1 MFSCFNINHVGLLCL
16 FLQQYHN
23 FGDLIRLSMN
33 KCRENNTIG
42 WYKTVIT
49 CLKELYLQLKSEE
62 ADYSSVAWTEL
73 KELAKK
79 FALSLGFD
87 AKKVRQP
94 LVGIHRYRLASSPGL
109 RERGRPGDEARY
121 RQGTGGLKSALTA
134 CNPLSVSWGV
144 PLYTRCGYCSCR
156 EGIVF
161 SMSRETKRSGP
172 VDHSKPPPHLDFLF
186 ILVEFSHRLLVVDR
200 CGDKGVLPFL
210 TKQLPEGRFKKIQE
224 EKPASWEPLITYYQV
239 TRPNK
244 GGVAFSA
251 GNKGKKRPLK
261 GESAL
266 GRLRS
271 MEVSRVPFFIS
282 QEGKVG

>member
-1 MFSCFNINHVGLLCL
+1 
-16 FLQQYHN
+16 
-23 FGDLIRLSMN
+23 
-33 KCRENNTIG
+33 
-42 WYKTVIT
+42 
-49 CLKELYLQLKSEE
+49 
-62 ADYSSVAWTEL
+62 
-73 KELAKK
+73 
-79 FALSLGFD
+79 
-87 AKKVRQP
+87 
-94 LVGIHRYRLASSPGL
+94 
-109 RERGRPGDEARY
+109 
-121 RQGTGGLKSALTA
+121 
-134 CNPLSVSWGV
+134 
-144 PLYTRCGYCSCR
+144 
-156 EGIVF
+156 
-161 SMSRETKRSGP
+161 MSRETKRSGP

-266 GRLRS
+266 GGAEIYGDQQS
-271 MEVSRVPFFIS
+271 PFFYFTGGEGWLS
-282 QEGKVG
+282 ARPGKVPRVETTPPGSEVGSEEGGSESGSPPAPAVVAEGRKTRRKPQQRKGLVHEA